1 MISNPIDE
9 QALISKIV
17 NQLSP
22 DLQKALLDIAG
33 VEQALSGVKNDVAGV
48 KSDVGTTAQALT
60 TETNQIDNK
69 LETLTATNGAID
81 NTATAINQH
90 TTGELDATKLAL
102 INALNDARDNGKA
115 HTTSIN
121 DALETA
127 LINAVNSAKSHTTS
141 QHTSTKSALTTSVNS
156 ARDNTKSHVTT
167 QKTAVVNA
175 VNAARDSVIA
185 NQRGSIHHLKALN
198 VVDASGRLPQLKWS
212 SPNGVVYQ
220 RNGAGVITYM
230 RGLNTQSVKVWVDGV
245 EVIRK
250 PAGASSGTMLI
261 VDNAL
266 NLIENLEYTK
276 SISIEAVGSGDFYFY
291 TYLTE

>member
-33 VEQALSGVKNDVAGV
+33 VNQALSGVKNDVAGV

-90 TTGELDATKLAL
+90 TTGELDALELAL

-127 LINAVNSAKSHTTS
+127 LINAVNGAKSHTTS

-156 ARDNTKSHVTT
+156 ARDNTKSHVTNE
-167 QKTAVVNA
+167 VNRFA
-175 VNAARDSVIA
+175 
-185 NQRGSIHHLKALN
+185 GSIGIVKSVRNGVGVAGS
-198 VVDASGRLPQLKWS
+198 DASLVVAVSGINPAKCLVTVDQAYARHSGEVLGCWLESLTATQLTLKGWVMGQS
-212 SPNGVVYQ
+212 IAYQ
-220 RNGAGVITYM
+220 I
-230 RGLNTQSVKVWVDGV
+230 V
-245 EVIRK
+245 E
-250 PAGASSGTMLI
+250 
-261 VDNAL
+261 
-266 NLIENLEYTK
+266 
-276 SISIEAVGSGDFYFY
+276 FY
-291 TYLTE
+291 